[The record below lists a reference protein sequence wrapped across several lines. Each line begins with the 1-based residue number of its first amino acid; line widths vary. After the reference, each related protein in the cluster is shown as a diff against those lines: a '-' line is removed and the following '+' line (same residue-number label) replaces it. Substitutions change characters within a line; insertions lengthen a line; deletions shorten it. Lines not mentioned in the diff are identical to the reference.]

1 MHSRPVIEKVYLHGV
16 VVKQGKACYRLSF
29 RRPAKKVLIDHWLLL
44 TFRLFLPIIVPH
56 QRPTAKGEVFTLARS
71 SGRISAEGWH
81 RAAGCFGTAETDGH
95 SPSRPSKGRFS
106 LRPALPLFYS
116 LLCHTAVEPQGR
128 GQPVAF
134 TGSPISE
141 EKVVP
146 FPANRRLTVV
156 FRMYSITL
164 GLKPVV

>member
-1 MHSRPVIEKVYLHGV
+1 MPQHRHKFAFPYGDIHILQHQRQAG
-16 VVKQGKACYRLSF
+16 
-29 RRPAKKVLIDHWLLL
+29 
-44 TFRLFLPIIVPH
+44 LFLVTEGDMLGFDQLFQNAFLAFFVVLVPAM
-56 QRPTAKGEVFTLARS
+56 PCGTAAALAPLLQ
-71 SGRISAEGWH
+71 GAGT
-81 RAAGCFGTAETDGH
+81 RAAGPAVLRTAEAGFARL
-95 SPSRPSKGRFS
+95 PAQRAGG

-164 GLKPVV
+164 GLNPVV

>member
-1 MHSRPVIEKVYLHGV
+1 MRSSLFRSLGFCRAVRQGSGSCPASAGGWHPGRRPG
-16 VVKQGKACYRLSF
+16 GKAAEADL
-29 RRPAKKVLIDHWLLL
+29 
-44 TFRLFLPIIVPH
+44 
-56 QRPTAKGEVFTLARS
+56 RS
-71 SGRISAEGWH
+71 ACPPLQ
-81 RAAGCFGTAETDGH
+81 AAGG
-95 SPSRPSKGRFS
+95 

-134 TGSPISE
+134 TGNPISE

-146 FPANRRLTVV
+146 FPAKRRLTVV

>member
-1 MHSRPVIEKVYLHGV
+1 MGLCRG
-16 VVKQGKACYRLSF
+16 QAG
-29 RRPAKKVLIDHWLLL
+29 RRPGGGAAEAGEA
-44 TFRLFLPIIVPH
+44 RLP
-56 QRPTAKGEVFTLARS
+56 AR
-71 SGRISAEGWH
+71 
-81 RAAGCFGTAETDGH
+81 RAGG
-95 SPSRPSKGRFS
+95 

-128 GQPVAF
+128 GQPVAV

-156 FRMYSITL
+156 FRIYSITL

>member
-1 MHSRPVIEKVYLHGV
+1 MSTKIFIWLTISAIVSPPA
-16 VVKQGKACYRLSF
+16 QGEGSF
-29 RRPAKKVLIDHWLLL
+29 YFGGIFRFALEAGSGRRPPARRAGKRAKPACPPL
-44 TFRLFLPIIVPH
+44 
-56 QRPTAKGEVFTLARS
+56 Q
-71 SGRISAEGWH
+71 
-81 RAAGCFGTAETDGH
+81 AAGG
-95 SPSRPSKGRFS
+95 

-128 GQPVAF
+128 GQPVAV

-146 FPANRRLTVV
+146 FPAKRRLTVV
-156 FRMYSITL
+156 FRIYSITL

>member
-1 MHSRPVIEKVYLHGV
+1 MRSSLFFVVLVPAVSRG
-16 VVKQGKACYRLSF
+16 
-29 RRPAKKVLIDHWLLL
+29 
-44 TFRLFLPIIVPH
+44 
-56 QRPTAKGEVFTLARS
+56 TAAALARLPQ
-71 SGRISAEGWH
+71 GAGI
-81 RAAGCFGTAETDGH
+81 RAAGPAVLRTAEAGFARL
-95 SPSRPSKGRFS
+95 PAQRAGG
-106 LRPALPLFYS
+106 LRPVLPLSHS
-116 LLCHTAVEPQGR
+116 LLCHTAVEPHGR

-164 GLKPVV
+164 GLNPVV

>member
-1 MHSRPVIEKVYLHGV
+1 MGAGGPAAGIRVGARYGGGMIQPPARFGEGESAG
-16 VVKQGKACYRLSF
+16 
-29 RRPAKKVLIDHWLLL
+29 RRPGGSAAEVG
-44 TFRLFLPIIVPH
+44 FARLPAL
-56 QRPTAKGEVFTLARS
+56 
-71 SGRISAEGWH
+71 W
-81 RAAGCFGTAETDGH
+81 AGG
-95 SPSRPSKGRFS
+95 
-106 LRPALPLFYS
+106 LRPALPLQQS

-146 FPANRRLTVV
+146 FPAKRRLTVV
-156 FRMYSITL
+156 FRIYSITL